1 MTLNSE
7 AGYTQQITGLDV
19 GNYDVC
25 FNVDGQ
31 EGYIQCYSVQIMEP
45 APLSASSKVNYSDR
59 SVQLSMSGSELY
71 TITLNGKSTVT
82 SSSDLQ
88 LELTSGMN
96 YLEIATDLSCQ
107 GTYYEELFVSEEV
120 LVYPNPTPDWTQVY
134 VGGIDSNVRIT
145 IRDISGTIYKS
156 SDYQIPSNRVVE
168 LDLSDYISGIY
179 FIQLSSKTV
188 QSNLKVIKE

>member
-1 MTLNSE
+1 
-7 AGYTQQITGLDV
+7 
-19 GNYDVC
+19 
-25 FNVDGQ
+25 
-31 EGYIQCYSVQIMEP
+31 
-45 APLSASSKVNYSDR
+45 
-59 SVQLSMSGSELY
+59 MSGSELY